1 MNEMG
6 FSFAVAFAAGT
17 LSFLSPCVL
26 PLVPSYVSFVAGV
39 GLDEL
44 EAGGARVRRIAFLH
58 SLAFVIGFSLIF
70 LALGAS
76 ATMFGRML
84 RENQLWISRI
94 GGAVVLLFGLHLLGL
109 TPFRFLNRERRIH
122 LGSKPVG
129 YAGSLL
135 VGITFG
141 AGWTPCI
148 GPILGGILTIA
159 GTRQTL
165 AEGIQLLGFYSA
177 GLALPFLLSAAALSW
192 FLSTFDRYRR
202 FIPWVERASGALL
215 ALVGILLISGKFT
228 VLAAWAT
235 RFTPDFILKRI

>member
-1 MNEMG
+1 MG

-26 PLVPSYVSFVAGV
+26 PLVPSYVSYVTGV
-39 GLDEL
+39 GLEEL
-44 EAGGARVRRIAFLH
+44 EEGGARVRLVAFLH
-58 SLAFVIGFSLIF
+58 SLAFVVGFSLIF

-76 ATMFGRML
+76 ATMFGRLL

-94 GGAVVLLFGLHLLGL
+94 GGVVVLLFGFHLLGL
-109 TPFRFLNRERRIH
+109 TPLRFLNRERRVH

-135 VGITFG
+135 VGVTFG

-159 GTRQTL
+159 GTQQTVG
-165 AEGIQLLGFYSA
+165 EGLRLLGFYSA
-177 GLALPFLLSAAALSW
+177 GLALPFLLSAVALSW
-192 FLSTFDRYRR
+192 FLSTFDRYRKY
-202 FIPWVERASGALL
+202 IPWIERASGALL
-215 ALVGILLISGKFT
+215 VLVGFLLISGQFT

-235 RFTPDFILKRI
+235 RFTPDFILNRI